1 MTTFQEAML
10 SGAKLLAQADISGG
24 RVEARKL
31 LSAVVGLDRAYILAH
46 PECTLTPEQEL
57 RYAALLQQRS
67 QHEPLAYILGEQ
79 PFYGLDF
86 IVDRHVLIPRPETEL
101 LVELAL
107 AEIHTRISQGI
118 IPVVA
123 DIGTGSGAI
132 PIALAVTE
140 PRLPS
145 IYACDISA
153 EALEIARKN
162 CERHH
167 VSERVRLLEGDLI
180 SPLPEPV
187 DVLLANLPY
196 VGLDEQVEMSQ
207 DVLEYEPH
215 LALFS
220 GPLGLDLL
228 FRLCKEVRTSGTLR
242 EGGIMLLEIGYRQC
256 EPLTD
261 LLHELWPHA
270 SVTCHKDYADWD
282 RLVQVSL

>member
-1 MTTFQEAML
+1 MTTFQEVLFTA
-10 SGAKLLAQADISGG
+10 SKLLAQADISGG

-31 LSAVVGLDRAYILAH
+31 LGFVVHVDQTYILAH
-46 PECTLTPEQEL
+46 PECELTPEQER
-57 RYAALLQQRS
+57 RYRDLLQQRA

-79 PFYGLDF
+79 AFYGLDF
-86 IVDRHVLIPRPETEL
+86 IVNRHVLIPRPETEL

-107 AEIHTRISQGI
+107 AEIDARFSGGT

-123 DIGTGSGAI
+123 DVGTGSGAI
-132 PIALAVTE
+132 PIALAVAE

-153 EALEIARKN
+153 EALEIARRN
-162 CERHH
+162 CERYH
-167 VSERVRLLEGDLI
+167 VIDRVRLLQGDLI
-180 SPLPEPV
+180 VPLPGSV

-196 VGLDEQVEMSQ
+196 VGLDEMNEMSE
-207 DVLEYEPH
+207 DVLAYEPH

-228 FRLCKEVRTSGTLR
+228 SRLCKEVRSSGTLR
-242 EGGIMLLEIGYRQC
+242 EGGVMLLEIGYRQC
-256 EPLTD
+256 EPVTH
-261 LLHELWPHA
+261 LLHVLWPHA
-270 SVTCHKDYADWD
+270 RVNCYKDYAGWD